1 MRYNMQPTHR
11 LYLLFLLL
19 SASTLSVFAA
29 DVNLD
34 FFADGQLIQSV
45 PVAASPSSPYALN
58 TLVDEREVTECRGWE
73 FLGWT
78 LEEPSAGER
87 ETSPELVTS
96 VSPVA
101 NMNLYAVYRMTVDST
116 DNYFKIADG
125 HALVTG
131 DYIIA
136 HNDGVH
142 CYALGMTE
150 YTSTADDDYKAV
162 YKRQIT
168 AISDDKTHI
177 TEIHP
182 DSIIWHYSTGTWKN
196 NSNEKNLAPYYT
208 GALGFYTYYLLTDKE
223 PSTVY
228 DNKADAFGIYYQAT
242 SWFTKYTYNVSYN
255 SAGEFVCSY
264 NTKGT
269 FETILHFYQKRRVGV
284 YSYTYSPDCS
294 RWHAYLD
301 AGLGTIGDTENHR
314 DTVIEPLHG
323 ETVIL
328 PDATEGD
335 EFSCDQWSFY
345 GWHRDT
351 PVETTR
357 TAPTVYKD
365 TGYTIAHDG
374 ETLYGVYVKSSGTR
388 DIVYSSFPHC
398 RPYSITL
405 HAGSGTIKTD
415 GSPETITL
423 TEEIEGEGFVLPD
436 AVPGCEE
443 QGWTFIG
450 WVENEP
456 VGSLR
461 KVDFTA
467 EEGLLSS
474 PYIPAHD
481 GTQLYAVYGRLCDHF
496 RIVSYPD
503 NMVAGDNYILTYY
516 TKIDGDA
523 SNVWDVELSS
533 EVVNTHY
540 LAGVPKDAPQDADG
554 YYMVSS
560 DSAVIWRLGG
570 STDAWT
576 FLNLKNEQ
584 YLRSN
589 YYSSGYYRYVWTNGT
604 PSTYTITRPD
614 EGNLNLSIQD
624 NTSTGYLYFDGSQFM
639 LDNTAHEEC
648 FLYRQMKEYASYP
661 HCNKFTVLFDG
672 CGGTVGVESLTESK
686 VDGGITLP
694 FAYANNA
701 CSKEDWQ
708 FAGWAETPIESE
720 TEILKMDLHAAG
732 THFQPVQDNMTLYA
746 VYCRKEHS
754 YTKLTAL
761 GDLRLGLGY
770 IIATN
775 TNQAMKA
782 QIKDGTYTAYETVTP
797 EAGVITIEDA
807 GSVEWRMDGLH
818 GEYVFFNVA
827 DSLYLDLRT
836 AGMAILTNE
845 GASDNFRLS
854 GSNGNLAVR
863 SNMSIVNNTTGKKY
877 LHFDSSN
884 GRFDSEVQENAS
896 TIHLYKQQA
905 AYNSYPLC
913 LEPIEPLRWTADNHI
928 VMESYVL
935 AGAPRMT
942 GGIGEAAFMAD
953 EGVYCMEYNPE
964 VLTPGS
970 SATVTWGDLQS
981 SLHVPFLVT
990 SDVNASTI
998 GEADCP
1004 SCDYV
1009 ILPGA
1014 TLTVNANKTV
1024 HDITVYEGGTL
1035 HIEDG
1040 DTLSVHSLV
1049 LRRDNDAQSPQV
1061 TFAGDAS
1068 SIDLQFGEI
1077 YYDYRIDEERYYWFS
1092 LPFNAYAQEV
1102 SYANITANGKDAR
1115 YRTDYFIKYYNGAKR
1130 AADADMSR
1138 QAKSYWTHVADKN
1151 ADAVLQAG
1159 QGYEIGIYNQKD
1171 SVYNGQGYHH
1181 TKRVMRFTMRPD
1193 DARWNIQEIN
1203 STKITAIEPSTCWHP
1218 LNVVHAGWNLIGNP
1232 YLHTYSTGDMNGS
1245 SGLVNGH
1252 WVKELRD
1259 GVWTGY
1265 YVMEE
1270 GTADVPYLTVYDP
1283 EAAAGQHYSQVRA
1296 ANYDIR
1302 PFDVVFVQINEGN
1315 QIHFSAPMHTSTRMP
1330 AYKRVPREETPLY
1343 TGITLSGDRVTDRTG
1358 IVLADRFTGEYE
1370 IGADL
1375 SKVTNSG
1382 CLNLYSLNAYDQQL
1396 AFNALSYEDALT
1408 PIPLGAV
1415 FPDDGVYTF
1424 AFDAEQYSLMQ
1435 LNELLLIDYL
1445 ENTTTNLLFADYECF
1460 AAKGTVNN
1468 RFALLVRPAQADNTT
1483 TDIDQMEN
1491 GKCTNGK
1498 FIKDGQLIIRKDN
1511 QLYNA
1516 LGVRL

>member
-1 MRYNMQPTHR
+1 MQQSHR
-11 LYLLFLLL
+11 LYLLLLFLLANTF
-19 SASTLSVFAA
+19 SIFAV
-29 DVNLD
+29 DVNLY
-34 FFADGQLIQSV
+34 FHADGQLISSV
-45 PVAASPSSPYALN
+45 PVEASPASPHALN
-58 TLVDEREVTECRGWE
+58 TLVDEREVTTCRGWE

-78 LEEPSAGER
+78 LDEPSDGESQTPPALI
-87 ETSPELVTS
+87 ESI
-96 VSPVA
+96 SPVA
-101 NMNLYAVYRMTVDST
+101 NIDIYAVYRMTVDST
-116 DNYFKIADG
+116 DNYFKISGQD
-125 HALVTG
+125 ALVTG

-136 HNDGVH
+136 YNDGVN
-142 CYALGMTE
+142 CNAIGMTE
-150 YTSTADDDYKAV
+150 YTSTANDDYMAV

-177 TEIHP
+177 TEIQP
-182 DSIIWHYSTGTWKN
+182 DSIIWHYSSGTWKN

-208 GALGFYTYYLLTDKE
+208 GYIFYTYHLFSEKSPTTTYYEGT
-223 PSTVY
+223 
-228 DNKADAFGIYYQAT
+228 DAFGIYYHQNT
-242 SWFTKYTYNVSYN
+242 WYSNYIYNVSYN
-255 SAGEFVCSY
+255 NAGEFVCSY
-264 NTKGT
+264 NSDNTYIP
-269 FETILHFYQKRRVGV
+269 FLHLYQKRRVPV
-284 YSYTYSPDCS
+284 FSYTFSPDCS
-294 RWHAYLD
+294 RRHVYLD
-301 AGLGTIGDTENHR
+301 AGLGTVGDTRQHL
-314 DTVIEPLHG
+314 DTVIEPLG
-323 ETVIL
+323 GGTVTL

-345 GWHRDT
+345 GWHLNT

-357 TAPTVYKD
+357 TAPTVHKGE
-365 TGYTIAHDG
+365 GYTISYDG
-374 ETLYGVYVKSSGTR
+374 ETLYSVYVKSSGNR
-388 DIVYSSFPHC
+388 DVVYSSFPHC

-415 GSPETITL
+415 GSPETLTL

-436 AVPGCEE
+436 AVAGCSE
-443 QGWTFIG
+443 QGWSFVG

-467 EEGLLSS
+467 GEGLLSS
-474 PYIPAHD
+474 PYVPAHD
-481 GTQLYAVYGRLCDHF
+481 GTQLYAVYGRLCDHY
-496 RIVSYPD
+496 RIISYPE

-516 TKIDGDA
+516 TKITGDD
-523 SNVWDVELSS
+523 SNVWDVELTS
-533 EVVNTHY
+533 EVVNTNY

-554 YYMVSS
+554 YYMVAS

-570 STDAWT
+570 STNAWT
-576 FLNLKNEQ
+576 FRNLKNGQ

-589 YYSSGYYRYVWTNGT
+589 YAASGSSYYNYVRTNGT
-604 PSTYTITRPD
+604 ASTYTITRPE
-614 EGNLNLSIQD
+614 EGNLNLSIRD
-624 NTSTGYLYFDGSQFM
+624 NTSRGYLYFNGSQFM
-639 LDNTAHEEC
+639 LEATEHTEC

-661 HCNKFTVLFDG
+661 HCNRFTVLFDA
-672 CGGTVGVESLTESK
+672 CGGTVGVESLTETQ

-720 TEILKMDLHAAG
+720 TEILKTDLHAAG
-732 THFQPVQDNMTLYA
+732 TPFQPVMDNMTLYA

-754 YTKLTAL
+754 YTKLTSL
-761 GDLRLGLGY
+761 DDLRLGLGY

-782 QIKDGTYTAYETVTP
+782 QTKNGTYTAYETVAP
-797 EAGVITIEDA
+797 EAGAITMEDA
-807 GSVEWRMDGLH
+807 GSVEWRIDGAH

-827 DSLYLDLRT
+827 DSLYLDMRT
-836 AGMAILTNE
+836 AGMAILTHD
-845 GASDNFRLS
+845 GLSDNFRLS
-854 GSNGNLAVR
+854 GSNGNVSVR
-863 SNMSIVNNTTGKKY
+863 SNMSIVNNTDGKKY
-877 LHFDSSN
+877 LHFDSAN
-884 GRFDSEVQENAS
+884 GRFDSETQANAS

-913 LEPIEPLRWTADNHI
+913 LEPIEPLRWTADNHVI
-928 VMESYVL
+928 MESYVL
-935 AGAPRMT
+935 TGAPRMT
-942 GGIGEAAFMAD
+942 GGLGEARLMRD

-981 SLHVPFLVT
+981 SLRVPYLVT
-990 SDVNASTI
+990 SDANASAL
-998 GEADCP
+998 GETECF

-1009 ILPGA
+1009 VLPGA
-1014 TLTVNANKTV
+1014 TLTVDADKTV

-1035 HIEDG
+1035 HIAEG
-1040 DTLSVHSLV
+1040 STLSVHSLI
-1049 LRRDNDAQSPQV
+1049 LRRDNDAEAPQV
-1061 TFAGDAS
+1061 TFAGPTSA
-1068 SIDLQFGEI
+1068 IDLQFGEI
-1077 YYDYRIDEERYYWFS
+1077 YYDYRMDEERYYWFS
-1092 LPFNAYAQEV
+1092 LPFNAYVQEV
-1102 SYANITANGKDAR
+1102 SYANITANGKDAT

-1171 SVYNGQGYHH
+1171 SLYNGQDYHH

-1203 STKITAIEPSTCWHP
+1203 STKITGIEPSSCWHP
-1218 LNVVHAGWNLIGNP
+1218 LNAVHAGWNLIGNP
-1232 YLHTYSTGDMNGS
+1232 YLHAYSTGEMNGT
-1245 SGLVNGH
+1245 SGLVNGR
-1252 WVKELRD
+1252 WVKEEKD

-1265 YVMEE
+1265 YVLEE
-1270 GTADVPYLTVYDP
+1270 GTTDVPYLTVYDP
-1283 EAAAGQHYSQVRA
+1283 EAAAGQHYSQCLA
-1296 ANYDIR
+1296 ANNTIR

-1315 QIHFSAPMHTSTRMP
+1315 QIHFSAPMHTATRMP
-1330 AYKRVPREETPLY
+1330 AYKRAAMEETPLY
-1343 TGITLSGDRVTDRTG
+1343 TGITLSGNRQLDRTG
-1358 IVLADRFTGEYE
+1358 IVLADRFSGEYE

-1375 SKVTNSG
+1375 SKVANSG
-1382 CLNLYSLNAYDQQL
+1382 CLNLYSLNAHNQQL

-1408 PIPLGAV
+1408 PVPLGAT
-1415 FPDDGVYTF
+1415 FPADGVYTF
-1424 AFDAEQYSLMQ
+1424 AFDAEQYSLMP
-1435 LNELLLIDYL
+1435 LDELLLIDYL

-1460 AAKGTVNN
+1460 AAEGTANG
-1468 RFALLVRPAQADNTT
+1468 RFAILVRPAKANNTT
-1483 TDIDQMEN
+1483 TGIDQMEN

-1498 FIKDGQLIIRKDN
+1498 YIKDGHLIIRKDN
-1511 QLYNA
+1511 QRYNA